1 MMKIVDTN
9 KYTISTYDID
19 FSINLLRQIEA
30 VVEKHKFNPKD
41 LSFTLSQRINPIQEI
56 FGFLKLNFPLLNN
69 ILTSYITSI

>member
-41 LSFTLSQRINPIQEI
+41 LSFTLSHS
-56 FGFLKLNFPLLNN
+56 LKKMIAMLEVEKGRGCMR
-69 ILTSYITSI
+69 